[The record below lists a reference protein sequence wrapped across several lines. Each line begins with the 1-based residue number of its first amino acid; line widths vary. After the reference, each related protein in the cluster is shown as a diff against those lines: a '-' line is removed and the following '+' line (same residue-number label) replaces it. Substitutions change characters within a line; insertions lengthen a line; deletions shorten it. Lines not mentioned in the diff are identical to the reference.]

1 MLMGVFLYKRSFPI
15 YKYVSVL
22 LVVGGICLF
31 SSVKKESSSTVTSAT
46 SPTDSSNMMI
56 GLTLVLVN
64 LILDGYTNNE
74 QDKIFAS
81 YRVSPL
87 QMMANTNLWQSIF
100 IMFYLFVSAMIQ
112 GLSAELPRAFAM
124 LITCPSLQYDI
135 TLFCIC
141 ACLGQVLIFSVM
153 KEFGSLVWI
162 TISITRKL
170 FTILLSIFAF
180 NHKVKVVQWMGVGLV
195 FVGLA
200 VETVMGYFG
209 TPTSAPKVKKA

>member
-22 LVVGGICLF
+22 LIVGGICLF
-31 SSVKKESSSTVTSAT
+31 SSVKKESHTSTVAAST
-46 SPTDSSNMMI
+46 PTDTSNMI
-56 GLTLVLVN
+56 FGLALVLVN

-81 YRVSPL
+81 YRVSSL
-87 QMMANTNLWQSIF
+87 QMMANTNVWQSIF
-100 IMFYLFVSAMIQ
+100 ILFYLTASALVI
-112 GLSAELPRAFAM
+112 GPTAELPRAVTM
-124 LITCPSLQYDI
+124 LLTCPALQYDI
-135 TLFCIC
+135 SLFCIC

-180 NHKVKVVQWMGVGLV
+180 NHKVKLVQWMGVGLV

-200 VETVMGYFG
+200 VETVMGYLV
-209 TPTSAPKVKKA
+209 PKPSKDKKD